1 MAAIK
6 GKQIASGSVA
16 LDRLAEAVIQ
26 ADGGQAFT
34 ANQSMGGFKLTNL
47 GTPTVSTDAATKG
60 YVDGFSGGGRT
71 FSVLPNPYYVEG
83 TVETTVGA
91 VYLDAG
97 TIATFAALMGSLNA
111 SDTATLKLYR
121 QSDSTLISTLTRT
134 NTLGTASTTSVTVAS
149 SGWYELR
156 GYNSNTGGTSIFR
169 GVDFDM

>member
-47 GTPTVSTDAATKG
+47 GTPTVSTDAATKD
-60 YVDGFSGGGRT
+60 YVDTNAGSRA
-71 FSVLPNPYYVEG
+71 FSVIPNPYYVDG
-83 TVETTVGA
+83 TVETMIGA
-91 VYLDAG
+91 LYLNSG
-97 TIATFAALMGSLNA
+97 TLATFSALMGSLDA
-111 SDTATLKLYR
+111 SHTATLKLYR
-121 QSDSTLISTLTRT
+121 QSDSSLVSTLTRT
-134 NTLGTASTTSVTVAS
+134 NTLGVASTTSVTVPS

-156 GYNSNTGGTSIFR
+156 GYNSSDSGTSLFR
-169 GVDFDM
+169 GVDFDMA